1 MHFIPNLT
9 GVQKEMKGQG
19 GLSSRFA
26 GNLKQGQKVSDLS
39 VGFIPPTRV
48 LACLS
53 GAN

>member
-26 GNLKQGQKVSDLS
+26 GSLKQGQKVSDLS